1 MIFEMLKDKSSIIKV
16 IGVGGGGGNA
26 VNHMYKQGI
35 AGVDF
40 IICNTDSQALESSP
54 IPNKVQLGSSLTEG
68 RGAGSMPVVG
78 MNSAIESID
87 DVKDLL
93 GSHTKM
99 VFITAGMGGGTGTGA
114 SPIICQAAKELG
126 ILTVGI
132 VTTPF
137 NFEGKRRKQQA
148 DEGLAA
154 LKEHVDTL
162 LVISN
167 DKLRQMY
174 GNLTLSSAFAEA
186 DNILATAAKGI
197 AEIITV
203 PGYIN
208 VDFEDVK
215 TVMQNSGVAIMG
227 SASSEGEGRAYK
239 AVQAALN
246 SPLLNDND
254 IEGARYILLN
264 ITSGSQEVL
273 MDEVSEIT
281 DYIQNQAGLTA
292 DIIWGN
298 CFDES
303 LGNKISVTLIATGFQ
318 TKTNRIEK
326 MGSVIERTIPLTI
339 NNQSDIVEAVAV
351 PSPVAAPIS
360 PVMEAPVIEAPVY
373 ETPVMEMPVA
383 PVFETPVAQVTV
395 MQTPVL
401 ETPTIDFP
409 DFETYASNEI
419 EEEEIASAETHEVAI
434 EEEIAIEEEA
444 QIQEIIFEATPTF
457 EMEMPLFASPVMQTE
472 IEETEIAA
480 EVAEELQMPIFEF
493 NDPDE
498 DEEDELEELSEDFEI
513 EEFEEMEMESQA
525 APSFSFEM
533 PVATSKLVLDESDLS
548 TANTYQEEVVAPA
561 ISFSAPEEP
570 VMVLKNRLLNEEER
584 VNAPIHFQAP
594 SQPKQ
599 VNLFDFVPEVT
610 NHHVT
615 EEIAAEPFR
624 LLNKE
629 ELEFTVINKTPQP
642 SAEEQML
649 AEQDRRNK
657 ERIARLKE
665 LSMKLRTPNG
675 IHDLETEPA
684 YLRKKQALDAAPH
697 SSESQVSRY
706 TLGEENGEPQIKAN
720 NSFLHDNVD

>member
-26 VNHMYKQGI
+26 VNHMYNQGI
-35 AGVDF
+35 VGVDF
-40 IICNTDSQALESSP
+40 IICNTDSQALELSP

-68 RGAGSMPVVG
+68 RGAGSMPAVG

-298 CFDES
+298 CHDES

-318 TKTNRIEK
+318 TKTDRIEK
-326 MGSVIERTIPLTI
+326 MGSVIERTVPLTI

-360 PVMEAPVIEAPVY
+360 PVMEVPVY
-373 ETPVMEMPVA
+373 VA
-383 PVFETPVAQVTV
+383 PIAPEEISYTPTADLFASNVDLA
-395 MQTPVL
+395 L
-401 ETPTIDFP
+401 ETPTMDFP
-409 DFETYASNEI
+409 DFETYAMNEEEAI
-419 EEEEIASAETHEVAI
+419 EEEEEAIEEVIFETTPVFEFATPVMETAIEETAI
-434 EEEIAIEEEA
+434 EEE
-444 QIQEIIFEATPTF
+444 
-457 EMEMPLFASPVMQTE
+457 V
-472 IEETEIAA
+472 
-480 EVAEELQMPIFEF
+480 QMPSFEF
-493 NDPDE
+493 NYPG
-498 DEEDELEELSEDFEI
+498 DEEDELEEEELNQDFAI
-513 EEFEEMEMESQA
+513 EELEEMEMESQA

-533 PVATSKLVLDESDLS
+533 PVATSKLILDESDLS
-548 TANTYQEEVVAPA
+548 TTNSYQEEEVAPA
-561 ISFSAPEEP
+561 ISFTAPEEP

-584 VNAPIHFQAP
+584 VNAPMQFQAP
-594 SQPKQ
+594 TQPKQ
-599 VNLFDFVPEVT
+599 VNLFDFVPEVS
-610 NHHVT
+610 NHQVT

-665 LSMKLRTPNG
+665 LSMKLRTPSG

-706 TLGEENGEPQIKAN
+706 TLGEENGETQIKAN

>member
-26 VNHMYKQGI
+26 VNHMYNQGI
-35 AGVDF
+35 VGVDF
-40 IICNTDSQALESSP
+40 IICNTDSQALELSP

-68 RGAGSMPVVG
+68 RGAGSMPAVG

-298 CFDES
+298 CHDES

-318 TKTNRIEK
+318 TKTDRIEK
-326 MGSVIERTIPLTI
+326 MGSVIERTVPLTI

-351 PSPVAAPIS
+351 PNPVAAPIA
-360 PVMEAPVIEAPVY
+360 PVMEAPVMEAPVM
-373 ETPVMEMPVA
+373 ETPVAAVYEA
-383 PVFETPVAQVTV
+383 PVFETPVA
-395 MQTPVL
+395 PVFATEVETFEEVAATSVS
-401 ETPTIDFP
+401 ETPTMDFP
-409 DFETYASNEI
+409 DFETYAMEEEI
-419 EEEEIASAETHEVAI
+419 EEEVIA
-434 EEEIAIEEEA
+434 EEEEEEEEA
-444 QIQEIIFEATPTF
+444 TPSYEF
-457 EMEMPLFASPVMQTE
+457 EMPLFASPVMQAE
-472 IEETEIAA
+472 IEEVEIAA
-480 EVAEELQMPIFEF
+480 EEELQVPAFEF
-493 NDPDE
+493 NYPDE
-498 DEEDELEELSEDFEI
+498 EEDELEELNEDFAI
-513 EEFEEMEMESQA
+513 EELEEMEMESQA

-533 PVATSKLVLDESDLS
+533 PVATSKLILDESDLS
-548 TANTYQEEVVAPA
+548 TTNSYLETTNSYQEEEVAPA
-561 ISFSAPEEP
+561 ISFTAPEEP

-584 VNAPIHFQAP
+584 VNAPMQFQAP
-594 SQPKQ
+594 TQPKQ

-610 NHHVT
+610 NHQVT

-665 LSMKLRTPNG
+665 LSMKLRTPSG

-706 TLGEENGEPQIKAN
+706 TLGEENGETQIKAN

>member
-93 GSHTKM
+93 GSNTKM

-298 CFDES
+298 CHDES

-326 MGSVIERTIPLTI
+326 MGSVIERTVPLTI
-339 NNQSDIVEAVAV
+339 NNQSDIVEMVAV

-360 PVMEAPVIEAPVY
+360 PVMAAPVMEAPVY
-373 ETPVMEMPVA
+373 EAPVFETPVA
-383 PVFETPVAQVTV
+383 PVFETPVA
-395 MQTPVL
+395 PVFAMEVETFEEVAATSVS
-401 ETPTIDFP
+401 ETPSMDFP
-409 DFETYASNEI
+409 DFETYAMEEEI
-419 EEEEIASAETHEVAI
+419 EEEEIA
-434 EEEIAIEEEA
+434 EEEI
-444 QIQEIIFEATPTF
+444 
-457 EMEMPLFASPVMQTE
+457 
-472 IEETEIAA
+472 
-480 EVAEELQMPIFEF
+480 QMPAFEF
-493 NDPDE
+493 NYPDE
-498 DEEDELEELSEDFEI
+498 DEDELEELNEDFAI
-513 EEFEEMEMESQA
+513 EELEEMEMESQA

-533 PVATSKLVLDESDLS
+533 PVATNKLILDESDLS
-548 TANTYQEEVVAPA
+548 TTNSYQEEEEVAPA
-561 ISFSAPEEP
+561 ISFTAPEEP

-584 VNAPIHFQAP
+584 VNAPMQFQAP
-594 SQPKQ
+594 TQPKQ
-599 VNLFDFVPEVT
+599 VNLFDFVPEVS
-610 NHHVT
+610 NHQVT

-665 LSMKLRTPNG
+665 LSMKLRTPSG

-706 TLGEENGEPQIKAN
+706 TLGEENGETQIKAN

>member
-78 MNSAIESID
+78 MNSAIESIE

-298 CFDES
+298 CHDES

-326 MGSVIERTIPLTI
+326 MGSVMERTVPLTI

-360 PVMEAPVIEAPVY
+360 PVMEAPVF
-373 ETPVMEMPVA
+373 EMPVA
-383 PVFETPVAQVTV
+383 PVFAMEVETFEEVAATSVS
-395 MQTPVL
+395 
-401 ETPTIDFP
+401 ETPTMDFP
-409 DFETYASNEI
+409 DFETYAMNEE
-419 EEEEIASAETHEVAI
+419 EEEEIA
-434 EEEIAIEEEA
+434 EEEA
-444 QIQEIIFEATPTF
+444 TPSYEF
-457 EMEMPLFASPVMQTE
+457 EMPLFASPVLQTEIEEVE

-480 EVAEELQMPIFEF
+480 EAAEELQMPIFEF
-493 NDPDE
+493 NDPEEE
-498 DEEDELEELSEDFEI
+498 DEEDELAEEGLSEDFEL

-533 PVATSKLVLDESDLS
+533 PVATSKLILDVSDLS
-548 TANTYQEEVVAPA
+548 TANAYQEEEVAPA

-570 VMVLKNRLLNEEER
+570 VMVLKNRMLNEDER
-584 VNAPIHFQAP
+584 VNAPMHFQAP

-599 VNLFDFVPEVT
+599 VNLFDFVPEVA
-610 NHHVT
+610 NHQVT

-665 LSMKLRTPNG
+665 LSMKLRTPSG

>member
-298 CFDES
+298 CHDES

-318 TKTNRIEK
+318 TKTGRIEK
-326 MGSVIERTIPLTI
+326 MGSVTERIVPLTI

-360 PVMEAPVIEAPVY
+360 PVMEAPVYEAPI
-373 ETPVMEMPVA
+373 MEMPVA
-383 PVFETPVAQVTV
+383 PVFAMEVETFEEVAATSVS
-395 MQTPVL
+395 
-401 ETPTIDFP
+401 ETPTMDFP
-409 DFETYASNEI
+409 DFETYAMEEEI
-419 EEEEIASAETHEVAI
+419 EEEEAIVAT
-434 EEEIAIEEEA
+434 
-444 QIQEIIFEATPTF
+444 TPSYEF
-457 EMEMPLFASPVMQTE
+457 EMPLFASPVMQTE
-472 IEETEIAA
+472 IEEEE
-480 EVAEELQMPIFEF
+480 EVQMPAFEF
-493 NDPDE
+493 NYPE
-498 DEEDELEELSEDFEI
+498 EEEEDELEEISEDFAI
-513 EEFEEMEMESQA
+513 EELEEMESQA

-533 PVATSKLVLDESDLS
+533 PVATSKLVLDVSDLS
-548 TANTYQEEVVAPA
+548 TTNTYQEEVAPA
-561 ISFSAPEEP
+561 ISFTAPEEP
-570 VMVLKNRLLNEEER
+570 VMVLKNRMLNEEER
-584 VNAPIHFQAP
+584 VNAPMQFQAP

-599 VNLFDFVPEVT
+599 VNLFDFVPEVS
-610 NHHVT
+610 NQQET

>member
-26 VNHMYKQGI
+26 VNHMYNQGI
-35 AGVDF
+35 VGVDF
-40 IICNTDSQALESSP
+40 IICNTDSQALELSP

-68 RGAGSMPVVG
+68 RGAGSMPAVG

-298 CFDES
+298 CHDES

-318 TKTNRIEK
+318 TKTDRIEK
-326 MGSVIERTIPLTI
+326 MGSVIERTVPLTI

-360 PVMEAPVIEAPVY
+360 PVMEAPVYEAPVAAVY
-373 ETPVMEMPVA
+373 EA
-383 PVFETPVAQVTV
+383 PVFETPVAPEEISY
-395 MQTPVL
+395 TPTADLFASNVDLTL
-401 ETPTIDFP
+401 ETPTMDFP
-409 DFETYASNEI
+409 DFETYAMEEEQIQEVIFETTPVFEFASPVMETKIEEEEETKI
-419 EEEEIASAETHEVAI
+419 EEEEI
-434 EEEIAIEEEA
+434 
-444 QIQEIIFEATPTF
+444 
-457 EMEMPLFASPVMQTE
+457 
-472 IEETEIAA
+472 
-480 EVAEELQMPIFEF
+480 QMPAFEF
-493 NDPDE
+493 NYPDE
-498 DEEDELEELSEDFEI
+498 EEDELEELNEDFAI
-513 EEFEEMEMESQA
+513 EELEEMEMESQA

-533 PVATSKLVLDESDLS
+533 PVATSKLILDESDLS
-548 TANTYQEEVVAPA
+548 TTNSYQEEEVAPA
-561 ISFSAPEEP
+561 ISFTAPEEP

-584 VNAPIHFQAP
+584 VNAPMQFQAP

-599 VNLFDFVPEVT
+599 VNLFDFVPEVS
-610 NHHVT
+610 NHQVT

-649 AEQDRRNK
+649 AEQDRKNK

-665 LSMKLRTPNG
+665 LSMKLRTPSG

-706 TLGEENGEPQIKAN
+706 TLGEENGETQIKAN

>member
-93 GSHTKM
+93 GSNTKM

-298 CFDES
+298 CHDES

-326 MGSVIERTIPLTI
+326 MGSVIERTVPLTI
-339 NNQSDIVEAVAV
+339 NNQSDIVEMVAV

-360 PVMEAPVIEAPVY
+360 PVMEAPVYEAPIAPVFEVPVMETPVAPVY
-373 ETPVMEMPVA
+373 EA
-383 PVFETPVAQVTV
+383 PVFETPVA
-395 MQTPVL
+395 PVFAMEVETFEEVAATSVI
-401 ETPTIDFP
+401 ETPTMDFP
-409 DFETYASNEI
+409 DFETYAMEEEI
-419 EEEEIASAETHEVAI
+419 EEEV
-434 EEEIAIEEEA
+434 
-444 QIQEIIFEATPTF
+444 
-457 EMEMPLFASPVMQTE
+457 
-472 IEETEIAA
+472 EIAA
-480 EVAEELQMPIFEF
+480 EEEEEVQMPSFEF
-493 NDPDE
+493 NYPEDE
-498 DEEDELEELSEDFEI
+498 EEDELVEISEDFAI
-513 EEFEEMEMESQA
+513 EELEEMEMESQA

-533 PVATSKLVLDESDLS
+533 PVATSKLILDESDLS
-548 TANTYQEEVVAPA
+548 STNSYQEEEVAPA
-561 ISFSAPEEP
+561 ISFTAPEEP
-570 VMVLKNRLLNEEER
+570 VMVLKNRMLNEDER
-584 VNAPIHFQAP
+584 VNAPMQFQAP

-610 NHHVT
+610 NHQVT

-649 AEQDRRNK
+649 ADQDRRNK

-665 LSMKLRTPNG
+665 LSMKLRTPSG

>member
-78 MNSAIESID
+78 MNSAIESIE

-298 CFDES
+298 CHDES

-318 TKTNRIEK
+318 TKTDRIEK
-326 MGSVIERTIPLTI
+326 MGSVIERTVPLTI
-339 NNQSDIVEAVAV
+339 NNQSDIVEMVAV

-360 PVMEAPVIEAPVY
+360 PVME
-373 ETPVMEMPVA
+373 TPVME
-383 PVFETPVAQVTV
+383 
-395 MQTPVL
+395 
-401 ETPTIDFP
+401 TPTMDFP
-409 DFETYASNEI
+409 DFETYAMNEE
-419 EEEEIASAETHEVAI
+419 EEEEISDE
-434 EEEIAIEEEA
+434 EEEA
-444 QIQEIIFEATPTF
+444 TPSYEF
-457 EMEMPLFASPVMQTE
+457 EMPLFASPVMQTE
-472 IEETEIAA
+472 IEEVEIEETEIASA
-480 EVAEELQMPIFEF
+480 EEELQMPIFEF
-493 NDPDE
+493 NDPEE
-498 DEEDELEELSEDFEI
+498 DEEDELAEEGLAEDFEI
-513 EEFEEMEMESQA
+513 EEFEEMESQA

-533 PVATSKLVLDESDLS
+533 PVATSKLILDVSDLS
-548 TANTYQEEVVAPA
+548 TANAYQEEEVAPA

-570 VMVLKNRLLNEEER
+570 VMVLKNRMLNEDER
-584 VNAPIHFQAP
+584 VNAPMQFQAP

-599 VNLFDFVPEVT
+599 VNLFDFVPEVA
-610 NHHVT
+610 NHQVT

-665 LSMKLRTPNG
+665 LSMKLRTPSG

>member
-93 GSHTKM
+93 GSNTKM

-298 CFDES
+298 CHDES

-326 MGSVIERTIPLTI
+326 MGSVIERTVPLTI
-339 NNQSDIVEAVAV
+339 NNQSDIVEMVAV

-360 PVMEAPVIEAPVY
+360 PVMAAPVMEAPVY
-373 ETPVMEMPVA
+373 EAPVFETPVA
-383 PVFETPVAQVTV
+383 PVFETPVA
-395 MQTPVL
+395 PVFAMEVETFEEVAATSVS
-401 ETPTIDFP
+401 ETPTMDFP
-409 DFETYASNEI
+409 DFETYAMEEEI
-419 EEEEIASAETHEVAI
+419 EEEEIAE
-434 EEEIAIEEEA
+434 
-444 QIQEIIFEATPTF
+444 
-457 EMEMPLFASPVMQTE
+457 
-472 IEETEIAA
+472 
-480 EVAEELQMPIFEF
+480 EELQMPAFEF
-493 NDPDE
+493 NYPEDE
-498 DEEDELEELSEDFEI
+498 EEDELEEISEDFAI
-513 EEFEEMEMESQA
+513 EELEEMEMESQA

-533 PVATSKLVLDESDLS
+533 PVATNKLILDESDLS
-548 TANTYQEEVVAPA
+548 STNSYQEEEEVAPA
-561 ISFSAPEEP
+561 ISFTAPEEP

-584 VNAPIHFQAP
+584 VNAPMQFQAP
-594 SQPKQ
+594 TQPKQ
-599 VNLFDFVPEVT
+599 VNLFDFVPEVS
-610 NHHVT
+610 NHQVT

-665 LSMKLRTPNG
+665 LSMKLRTPSG

-706 TLGEENGEPQIKAN
+706 TLGEENGETQIKAN

>member
-93 GSHTKM
+93 GSNTKM

-298 CFDES
+298 CHDES

-326 MGSVIERTIPLTI
+326 MGSVIERTVPLTI
-339 NNQSDIVEAVAV
+339 NNQSDIVEMVAV

-360 PVMEAPVIEAPVY
+360 PVMAAPVMEAPVY
-373 ETPVMEMPVA
+373 EAPVFETPVA
-383 PVFETPVAQVTV
+383 PVFETPVA
-395 MQTPVL
+395 PVFAMEVETFEEVAATSVS
-401 ETPTIDFP
+401 ETPSMDFP
-409 DFETYASNEI
+409 DFETYAMEEEI
-419 EEEEIASAETHEVAI
+419 EEEEIA
-434 EEEIAIEEEA
+434 EEEI
-444 QIQEIIFEATPTF
+444 
-457 EMEMPLFASPVMQTE
+457 
-472 IEETEIAA
+472 
-480 EVAEELQMPIFEF
+480 QMPAFEF
-493 NDPDE
+493 NYPDE
-498 DEEDELEELSEDFEI
+498 DEDELEELNEDFAI
-513 EEFEEMEMESQA
+513 EELEEMEMESQA

-533 PVATSKLVLDESDLS
+533 PVATNKLILDESDLS
-548 TANTYQEEVVAPA
+548 STNSYQEEEEVAPA
-561 ISFSAPEEP
+561 ISFTAPEEP
-570 VMVLKNRLLNEEER
+570 VMVLKNRMLNEDER
-584 VNAPIHFQAP
+584 VNAPMQFQAP

-599 VNLFDFVPEVT
+599 VNLFDFVPEVS
-610 NHHVT
+610 NHQVT
-615 EEIAAEPFR
+615 EEIDAEPFR

-665 LSMKLRTPNG
+665 LSMKLRTPSG

-706 TLGEENGEPQIKAN
+706 TLGEENGETQIKAN

>member
-93 GSHTKM
+93 GSNTKM

-298 CFDES
+298 CHDES

-326 MGSVIERTIPLTI
+326 MGSVIERTVPLTI
-339 NNQSDIVEAVAV
+339 NNQSDIVEMVAV
-351 PSPVAAPIS
+351 PSPLAAPIS
-360 PVMEAPVIEAPVY
+360 PVMEAPVMEAPVY
-373 ETPVMEMPVA
+373 EAPVMETPVAPVYEA
-383 PVFETPVAQVTV
+383 PVFETPVA
-395 MQTPVL
+395 PVFAMEVETFEEVAATSVI
-401 ETPTIDFP
+401 ETPTMDFP
-409 DFETYASNEI
+409 DFETYAMEEEI
-419 EEEEIASAETHEVAI
+419 EEEA
-434 EEEIAIEEEA
+434 
-444 QIQEIIFEATPTF
+444 
-457 EMEMPLFASPVMQTE
+457 
-472 IEETEIAA
+472 IAA
-480 EVAEELQMPIFEF
+480 EEEVQMPSFEF
-493 NDPDE
+493 NYPEDE
-498 DEEDELEELSEDFEI
+498 EEDELEEISDDFAK
-513 EEFEEMEMESQA
+513 EELEEMEMESQA

-533 PVATSKLVLDESDLS
+533 PVATSKLILDESDLS
-548 TANTYQEEVVAPA
+548 STNSYQEEEVAPA
-561 ISFSAPEEP
+561 ISFTAPEEP
-570 VMVLKNRLLNEEER
+570 VMVLKNRMLNEDER
-584 VNAPIHFQAP
+584 VNAPMQFQAP

-610 NHHVT
+610 NHQVT
-615 EEIAAEPFR
+615 EEIDAEPFR

-657 ERIARLKE
+657 DRIARLKE
-665 LSMKLRTPNG
+665 LSMKLRTPSG

>member
-93 GSHTKM
+93 GSNTKM

-298 CFDES
+298 CHDES

-326 MGSVIERTIPLTI
+326 MGSVIERTVPLTI
-339 NNQSDIVEAVAV
+339 NNQSDIVEMVAV

-360 PVMEAPVIEAPVY
+360 PVMEAPVYEAPIAPVFEVPVMETPVAPVY
-373 ETPVMEMPVA
+373 EA
-383 PVFETPVAQVTV
+383 PVFETPVA
-395 MQTPVL
+395 PVFAMEVETFEEVAATSVI
-401 ETPTIDFP
+401 ETPTMDFP
-409 DFETYASNEI
+409 DFETYAM
-419 EEEEIASAETHEVAI
+419 
-434 EEEIAIEEEA
+434 EEEA
-444 QIQEIIFEATPTF
+444 
-457 EMEMPLFASPVMQTE
+457 
-472 IEETEIAA
+472 IAA
-480 EVAEELQMPIFEF
+480 EEEVQMPSFEF
-493 NDPDE
+493 NYPEDE
-498 DEEDELEELSEDFEI
+498 EEDELEEISDDFAI
-513 EEFEEMEMESQA
+513 EELEEMEMESQA

-533 PVATSKLVLDESDLS
+533 PVATSKLILDESDLS
-548 TANTYQEEVVAPA
+548 STNSYQEEEVAPA
-561 ISFSAPEEP
+561 ISFTAPEEP
-570 VMVLKNRLLNEEER
+570 VMVLKNRMLNEDER
-584 VNAPIHFQAP
+584 VNAPMQFQAP

-610 NHHVT
+610 NHQVT
-615 EEIAAEPFR
+615 EEIDAEPFR

-657 ERIARLKE
+657 DRIARLKE
-665 LSMKLRTPNG
+665 LSMKLRTPSG

>member
-93 GSHTKM
+93 GSNTKM

-298 CFDES
+298 CHDES

-326 MGSVIERTIPLTI
+326 MGSVIERTVPLTI
-339 NNQSDIVEAVAV
+339 NNQSDIVEMVAV

-360 PVMEAPVIEAPVY
+360 LVMAAPVMEAPVYEAPVF
-373 ETPVMEMPVA
+373 ETPVA
-383 PVFETPVAQVTV
+383 PVFETPVA
-395 MQTPVL
+395 PVFAMEVETFEEVAATSVS
-401 ETPTIDFP
+401 ETPSMDFP
-409 DFETYASNEI
+409 DFETYAMEEEI
-419 EEEEIASAETHEVAI
+419 EEEEIA
-434 EEEIAIEEEA
+434 EEEI
-444 QIQEIIFEATPTF
+444 
-457 EMEMPLFASPVMQTE
+457 
-472 IEETEIAA
+472 
-480 EVAEELQMPIFEF
+480 QMPAFEF
-493 NDPDE
+493 NYPDE
-498 DEEDELEELSEDFEI
+498 DEDELEELNEDFAI
-513 EEFEEMEMESQA
+513 EELEEMEMESQA

-533 PVATSKLVLDESDLS
+533 PVATNKLILDESDLS
-548 TANTYQEEVVAPA
+548 TTNSYQEEEEVAPA
-561 ISFSAPEEP
+561 ISFTAPEEP

-584 VNAPIHFQAP
+584 VNAPMQFQAP
-594 SQPKQ
+594 TQPKQ
-599 VNLFDFVPEVT
+599 VNLFDFVPEVS
-610 NHHVT
+610 NHQVT

-665 LSMKLRTPNG
+665 LSMKLRTPSG

-706 TLGEENGEPQIKAN
+706 TLGEENGETQIKAN

>member
-1 MIFEMLKDKSSIIKV
+1 
-16 IGVGGGGGNA
+16 
-26 VNHMYKQGI
+26 
-35 AGVDF
+35 
-40 IICNTDSQALESSP
+40 
-54 IPNKVQLGSSLTEG
+54 
-68 RGAGSMPVVG
+68 
-78 MNSAIESID
+78 
-87 DVKDLL
+87 
-93 GSHTKM
+93 M

-298 CFDES
+298 CHDES

-326 MGSVIERTIPLTI
+326 MGSVMERTVPLTI

-360 PVMEAPVIEAPVY
+360 PVMEAPVF
-373 ETPVMEMPVA
+373 EMPVA
-383 PVFETPVAQVTV
+383 PVFAMEVETFEEVAATSVS
-395 MQTPVL
+395 
-401 ETPTIDFP
+401 ETPTMDFP
-409 DFETYASNEI
+409 DFETYAMNEE
-419 EEEEIASAETHEVAI
+419 EEEEIA
-434 EEEIAIEEEA
+434 EEEA
-444 QIQEIIFEATPTF
+444 TPSYEF
-457 EMEMPLFASPVMQTE
+457 EMPLFASPVMQTE
-472 IEETEIAA
+472 IEEVEIEETEIAA
-480 EVAEELQMPIFEF
+480 EAAEELQMPIFEF
-493 NDPDE
+493 NDPEEDE
-498 DEEDELEELSEDFEI
+498 EEDELAEEGLSEDFEI
-513 EEFEEMEMESQA
+513 EEFEEMESQA

-533 PVATSKLVLDESDLS
+533 PVAASKLILDVSDLS
-548 TANTYQEEVVAPA
+548 TANAYQEEEVAPA

-570 VMVLKNRLLNEEER
+570 VMVLKNRMLNEDER
-584 VNAPIHFQAP
+584 VNAPMQFQAP

-599 VNLFDFVPEVT
+599 VNLFDFVPEVA
-610 NHHVT
+610 NHQVT

-665 LSMKLRTPNG
+665 LSMKLRTPSG

>member
-93 GSHTKM
+93 GSNTKM

-298 CFDES
+298 CHDES

-326 MGSVIERTIPLTI
+326 MGSVIERTVPLTI
-339 NNQSDIVEAVAV
+339 NNQSDIVEMVAV

-360 PVMEAPVIEAPVY
+360 PVMEAPVMEAPVY
-373 ETPVMEMPVA
+373 EAPVMETPVA
-383 PVFETPVAQVTV
+383 PVFAMEVETFEEVAATSVI
-395 MQTPVL
+395 
-401 ETPTIDFP
+401 ETPTMDFP
-409 DFETYASNEI
+409 DFETYAM
-419 EEEEIASAETHEVAI
+419 
-434 EEEIAIEEEA
+434 EEEA
-444 QIQEIIFEATPTF
+444 IAEEEATPSYEF
-457 EMEMPLFASPVMQTE
+457 EMPLFASPVMQTE
-472 IEETEIAA
+472 IEEVEITAAAAAA
-480 EVAEELQMPIFEF
+480 EEEEVQMPSFEF
-493 NDPDE
+493 NYPG
-498 DEEDELEELSEDFEI
+498 DEEDELEEEELNEDFAI
-513 EEFEEMEMESQA
+513 EELEEMEMESQA

-533 PVATSKLVLDESDLS
+533 PVATSKLILDESDLS
-548 TANTYQEEVVAPA
+548 STNSYQEEEVAPA
-561 ISFSAPEEP
+561 ISFTAPEEP
-570 VMVLKNRLLNEEER
+570 VMVLKNRMLNEDER
-584 VNAPIHFQAP
+584 VNAPMQFQAP

-610 NHHVT
+610 NHQVT
-615 EEIAAEPFR
+615 EEIDAEPFR

-657 ERIARLKE
+657 DRIARLKE
-665 LSMKLRTPNG
+665 LSMKLRTPSG

>member
-26 VNHMYKQGI
+26 VNHMYNQGI
-35 AGVDF
+35 VGVDF
-40 IICNTDSQALESSP
+40 IICNTDSQALELSP

-68 RGAGSMPVVG
+68 RGAGSMPAVG

-298 CFDES
+298 CHDES

-318 TKTNRIEK
+318 TKTDRIEK
-326 MGSVIERTIPLTI
+326 MGSVIERTVPLTI

-360 PVMEAPVIEAPVY
+360 PVLEAPVY
-373 ETPVMEMPVA
+373 EAPIAAVYEA
-383 PVFETPVAQVTV
+383 PVFETPVAPEEISY
-395 MQTPVL
+395 TPTADLFASNVDLTL
-401 ETPTIDFP
+401 ETPTMDFP
-409 DFETYASNEI
+409 DFETYAMEEEQIQEVIFETTPVFESASPVMETKIEEEVETKI
-419 EEEEIASAETHEVAI
+419 EEEEI
-434 EEEIAIEEEA
+434 
-444 QIQEIIFEATPTF
+444 
-457 EMEMPLFASPVMQTE
+457 
-472 IEETEIAA
+472 
-480 EVAEELQMPIFEF
+480 QMPAFEF
-493 NDPDE
+493 NYPDE
-498 DEEDELEELSEDFEI
+498 EEDELEELNEDFAI
-513 EEFEEMEMESQA
+513 EELEEMEMESQA

-533 PVATSKLVLDESDLS
+533 PVAASKLILDESDLS
-548 TANTYQEEVVAPA
+548 TTNSYQETTNSYQEEEVAPA
-561 ISFSAPEEP
+561 ISFTAPEEP

-584 VNAPIHFQAP
+584 VNAPMQFQAP

-599 VNLFDFVPEVT
+599 VNLFDFVPEVS
-610 NHHVT
+610 NHQVT

-665 LSMKLRTPNG
+665 LSMKLRTPSG

-706 TLGEENGEPQIKAN
+706 TLGEENGETQIKAN

>member
-26 VNHMYKQGI
+26 VNHMYNQGI
-35 AGVDF
+35 VGVDF
-40 IICNTDSQALESSP
+40 IICNTDSQALELSP

-68 RGAGSMPVVG
+68 RGAGSMPAVG

-298 CFDES
+298 CHDES

-318 TKTNRIEK
+318 TKTDRIEK
-326 MGSVIERTIPLTI
+326 MGSVIERTVPLTI
-339 NNQSDIVEAVAV
+339 NNQSDIVEMVAV

-360 PVMEAPVIEAPVY
+360 PVMEAPVYVAPIAPVFEAPVMEVPVY
-373 ETPVMEMPVA
+373 EAPVLEMPVA
-383 PVFETPVAQVTV
+383 PEEISYTPTADLFASNIDLA
-395 MQTPVL
+395 L
-401 ETPTIDFP
+401 ETPSMDFP
-409 DFETYASNEI
+409 DFETYAMN
-419 EEEEIASAETHEVAI
+419 EEEAI
-434 EEEIAIEEEA
+434 EEE
-444 QIQEIIFEATPTF
+444 
-457 EMEMPLFASPVMQTE
+457 V
-472 IEETEIAA
+472 
-480 EVAEELQMPIFEF
+480 QMPSFEF
-493 NDPDE
+493 NYPG
-498 DEEDELEELSEDFEI
+498 DEEDELEEEELNEDFAI
-513 EEFEEMEMESQA
+513 EELEEIEMESQA

-533 PVATSKLVLDESDLS
+533 PVATSKLILDESDLS
-548 TANTYQEEVVAPA
+548 TTNSYQETTNSYQEEEVAPA
-561 ISFSAPEEP
+561 ISFTAPEEP

-584 VNAPIHFQAP
+584 VNAPMQFQAP
-594 SQPKQ
+594 TQPKQ
-599 VNLFDFVPEVT
+599 VNLFDFVPEVS
-610 NHHVT
+610 NHQVT

-665 LSMKLRTPNG
+665 LSMKLRTPSG

-706 TLGEENGEPQIKAN
+706 TLGEENGETQIKAN

>member
-298 CFDES
+298 CHDES

-318 TKTNRIEK
+318 TKTGRIEK
-326 MGSVIERTIPLTI
+326 MGSVTERIVPLTI

-360 PVMEAPVIEAPVY
+360 PVMEAPVYEAPI
-373 ETPVMEMPVA
+373 MEMPVA
-383 PVFETPVAQVTV
+383 PVFAMEVETFEEVAATSVS
-395 MQTPVL
+395 
-401 ETPTIDFP
+401 ETPTMDFP
-409 DFETYASNEI
+409 DFETYAMN
-419 EEEEIASAETHEVAI
+419 
-434 EEEIAIEEEA
+434 EEEA
-444 QIQEIIFEATPTF
+444 IAEELEEEAIVATTPSYEF
-457 EMEMPLFASPVMQTE
+457 EMPLFASPVMQTE
-472 IEETEIAA
+472 IEEEE
-480 EVAEELQMPIFEF
+480 EVQMPAFEF
-493 NDPDE
+493 NYP
-498 DEEDELEELSEDFEI
+498 EEEEELEEISEDFAI
-513 EEFEEMEMESQA
+513 EELEEMESQA

-533 PVATSKLVLDESDLS
+533 PVATSKLVLDVSDLS
-548 TANTYQEEVVAPA
+548 TTNTYQEEVAPA
-561 ISFSAPEEP
+561 ISFTAPEEP
-570 VMVLKNRLLNEEER
+570 VMVLKNRMLNEEER
-584 VNAPIHFQAP
+584 VNAPMQFQAP

-599 VNLFDFVPEVT
+599 VNLFDFVPEVS
-610 NHHVT
+610 NQQET

>member
-93 GSHTKM
+93 GSNTKM

-298 CFDES
+298 CHDES

-326 MGSVIERTIPLTI
+326 MGSVIERTVPLTI
-339 NNQSDIVEAVAV
+339 NNQSDIVEMVAV

-360 PVMEAPVIEAPVY
+360 PVMEAPVYEAPIAPVFEAPVM
-373 ETPVMEMPVA
+373 ETPVYEA
-383 PVFETPVAQVTV
+383 PVFETPVA
-395 MQTPVL
+395 PVFAMEVETFEEVAATSVI
-401 ETPTIDFP
+401 ETPTMDFP
-409 DFETYASNEI
+409 DFETYAMEEEI
-419 EEEEIASAETHEVAI
+419 EEV
-434 EEEIAIEEEA
+434 
-444 QIQEIIFEATPTF
+444 
-457 EMEMPLFASPVMQTE
+457 
-472 IEETEIAA
+472 EIAA
-480 EVAEELQMPIFEF
+480 EEEEEVQMPSFEF
-493 NDPDE
+493 NYPG
-498 DEEDELEELSEDFEI
+498 DEEDELEEEEISEDFAI
-513 EEFEEMEMESQA
+513 EELEEMEMESQA

-533 PVATSKLVLDESDLS
+533 PVATSKLILDESDLS
-548 TANTYQEEVVAPA
+548 STNSYQEEEVAPA
-561 ISFSAPEEP
+561 ISFTAPEEP
-570 VMVLKNRLLNEEER
+570 VMVLKNRMLNEDER
-584 VNAPIHFQAP
+584 VNAPMQFQAP

-610 NHHVT
+610 NHQVT
-615 EEIAAEPFR
+615 EEIDAEPFR

-657 ERIARLKE
+657 DRIARLKE
-665 LSMKLRTPNG
+665 LSMKLRTPSG

>member
-93 GSHTKM
+93 GSNTKM

-298 CFDES
+298 CHDES

-326 MGSVIERTIPLTI
+326 MGSVIERTVPLTI
-339 NNQSDIVEAVAV
+339 NNQSDIVEMVSV

-360 PVMEAPVIEAPVY
+360 PVMEAPVYEAPIAPVFEAPVM
-373 ETPVMEMPVA
+373 ETPVAAVYEA
-383 PVFETPVAQVTV
+383 PVFETPVA
-395 MQTPVL
+395 PVFAMEVETFEEVAATSVI
-401 ETPTIDFP
+401 ETPTMDFP
-409 DFETYASNEI
+409 DFETYAMEEEI
-419 EEEEIASAETHEVAI
+419 EEEA
-434 EEEIAIEEEA
+434 
-444 QIQEIIFEATPTF
+444 
-457 EMEMPLFASPVMQTE
+457 
-472 IEETEIAA
+472 IAA
-480 EVAEELQMPIFEF
+480 EEEVQMPSFEF
-493 NDPDE
+493 NYPGDD
-498 DEEDELEELSEDFEI
+498 EDELEEEEISEDFAI
-513 EEFEEMEMESQA
+513 EELEEMEMESQA

-533 PVATSKLVLDESDLS
+533 PVATSKLILDESDLS
-548 TANTYQEEVVAPA
+548 STNSYQEEEVAPA
-561 ISFSAPEEP
+561 ISFTAPEEP
-570 VMVLKNRLLNEEER
+570 VMVLKNRMLNEDER
-584 VNAPIHFQAP
+584 VNAPMQFQAP

-610 NHHVT
+610 NHQVT
-615 EEIAAEPFR
+615 EEIDAEPFR

-657 ERIARLKE
+657 DRIARLKE
-665 LSMKLRTPNG
+665 LSMKLRTPSG

>member
-26 VNHMYKQGI
+26 VNHMYNQGI
-35 AGVDF
+35 VGVDF
-40 IICNTDSQALESSP
+40 IICNTDSQALELSP

-68 RGAGSMPVVG
+68 RGAGSMPAVG

-298 CFDES
+298 CHDES

-318 TKTNRIEK
+318 TKTDRIEK
-326 MGSVIERTIPLTI
+326 MGSVIERTVPLTI

-360 PVMEAPVIEAPVY
+360 PVMEVPVYEAPIAPVFEAPVMEVPVY
-373 ETPVMEMPVA
+373 EAPVLEMPVA
-383 PVFETPVAQVTV
+383 PVFEAPVAPEEISYAPTADLFASNVDLA
-395 MQTPVL
+395 L
-401 ETPTIDFP
+401 ETPTMDFP
-409 DFETYASNEI
+409 DFETYAMN
-419 EEEEIASAETHEVAI
+419 EEEAI
-434 EEEIAIEEEA
+434 EEV
-444 QIQEIIFEATPTF
+444 IFETTPVF
-457 EMEMPLFASPVMQTE
+457 EFASPVMETAIEQE
-472 IEETEIAA
+472 I
-480 EVAEELQMPIFEF
+480 QMPSFEF
-493 NDPDE
+493 NYPG
-498 DEEDELEELSEDFEI
+498 DEEDELEEEELKEDFAI
-513 EEFEEMEMESQA
+513 EELEEMEMESQA

-533 PVATSKLVLDESDLS
+533 PVATSKLILDESDLS
-548 TANTYQEEVVAPA
+548 TTNSYQEEEVAPA
-561 ISFSAPEEP
+561 ISFTAPEEP

-584 VNAPIHFQAP
+584 VNAPMQFQAP
-594 SQPKQ
+594 TQPKQ
-599 VNLFDFVPEVT
+599 VNLFDFVPEVS
-610 NHHVT
+610 NHQVT

-665 LSMKLRTPNG
+665 LSMKLRTPSG

-706 TLGEENGEPQIKAN
+706 TLGEENGETQIKAN

>member
-93 GSHTKM
+93 GSNTKM

-298 CFDES
+298 CHDES

-326 MGSVIERTIPLTI
+326 MGSVIERTVPLTI
-339 NNQSDIVEAVAV
+339 NNQSDIVEMVAV

-360 PVMEAPVIEAPVY
+360 PVMEAPVMEAPVY
-373 ETPVMEMPVA
+373 EA
-383 PVFETPVAQVTV
+383 PVFETPVA
-395 MQTPVL
+395 PVFAMEVETFEEVAATSVI
-401 ETPTIDFP
+401 ETPTMDFP
-409 DFETYASNEI
+409 DFETYAMEEEI
-419 EEEEIASAETHEVAI
+419 EEEVIA
-434 EEEIAIEEEA
+434 EEE
-444 QIQEIIFEATPTF
+444 
-457 EMEMPLFASPVMQTE
+457 
-472 IEETEIAA
+472 
-480 EVAEELQMPIFEF
+480 EVQMPSFEF
-493 NDPDE
+493 NYPEDE
-498 DEEDELEELSEDFEI
+498 EEDELEEINEDFAI
-513 EEFEEMEMESQA
+513 EELEEMEMESQA

-533 PVATSKLVLDESDLS
+533 PVATSKLILDESDLS
-548 TANTYQEEVVAPA
+548 STNSYQEEEVAPA
-561 ISFSAPEEP
+561 ISFTAPEEP
-570 VMVLKNRLLNEEER
+570 VMVLKNRMLNEDER
-584 VNAPIHFQAP
+584 VNAPMQFQAP

-610 NHHVT
+610 NHQVT
-615 EEIAAEPFR
+615 EEIDAEPFR

-657 ERIARLKE
+657 DRIARLKE
-665 LSMKLRTPNG
+665 LSMKLRTPSG

>member
-298 CFDES
+298 CHDES

-318 TKTNRIEK
+318 TKTGRIEK
-326 MGSVIERTIPLTI
+326 MGSVTERIVPLTI

-360 PVMEAPVIEAPVY
+360 PVMEAPVYEAPI
-373 ETPVMEMPVA
+373 MEMPVA
-383 PVFETPVAQVTV
+383 PVFAMEVETFEEVAATSVS
-395 MQTPVL
+395 
-401 ETPTIDFP
+401 ETPTMDFP
-409 DFETYASNEI
+409 DFETYAMN
-419 EEEEIASAETHEVAI
+419 
-434 EEEIAIEEEA
+434 EEEA
-444 QIQEIIFEATPTF
+444 IAEELEEEAIVATTPSYEF
-457 EMEMPLFASPVMQTE
+457 EMPLFASPVMQTE
-472 IEETEIAA
+472 IEEEE
-480 EVAEELQMPIFEF
+480 EVQMPAFEF
-493 NDPDE
+493 NYPE
-498 DEEDELEELSEDFEI
+498 EEEEDELEEISEDFAI
-513 EEFEEMEMESQA
+513 EELEEMESQA

-533 PVATSKLVLDESDLS
+533 PVATSKLVLDVSDLS
-548 TANTYQEEVVAPA
+548 TTNTYQEEVAPA
-561 ISFSAPEEP
+561 ISFTAPEEP
-570 VMVLKNRLLNEEER
+570 VMVLKNRMLNEEER
-584 VNAPIHFQAP
+584 VNAPMQFQAP

-599 VNLFDFVPEVT
+599 VNLFDFVPEVS
-610 NHHVT
+610 NQQET

>member
-1 MIFEMLKDKSSIIKV
+1 
-16 IGVGGGGGNA
+16 
-26 VNHMYKQGI
+26 
-35 AGVDF
+35 
-40 IICNTDSQALESSP
+40 
-54 IPNKVQLGSSLTEG
+54 
-68 RGAGSMPVVG
+68 MPVVG

-93 GSHTKM
+93 GSNTKM

-298 CFDES
+298 CHDES

-326 MGSVIERTIPLTI
+326 MGSVIERTVPLTI
-339 NNQSDIVEAVAV
+339 NNQSDIVEMVAV
-351 PSPVAAPIS
+351 PSPLAAPIS
-360 PVMEAPVIEAPVY
+360 PVMEAPVMEAPVY
-373 ETPVMEMPVA
+373 EAPVMETPVAPVYEA
-383 PVFETPVAQVTV
+383 PVFETPVA
-395 MQTPVL
+395 PVFAMEVETFEEVAATSVI
-401 ETPTIDFP
+401 ETPTMDFP
-409 DFETYASNEI
+409 DFETYAMEEEI
-419 EEEEIASAETHEVAI
+419 EEEA
-434 EEEIAIEEEA
+434 
-444 QIQEIIFEATPTF
+444 
-457 EMEMPLFASPVMQTE
+457 
-472 IEETEIAA
+472 IAA
-480 EVAEELQMPIFEF
+480 EEEVQMPSFEF
-493 NDPDE
+493 NYPEDE
-498 DEEDELEELSEDFEI
+498 EEDELEEISDDFAI
-513 EEFEEMEMESQA
+513 EELEEMEMESQA

-533 PVATSKLVLDESDLS
+533 PVATSKLILDESDLS
-548 TANTYQEEVVAPA
+548 STNSYQEEEVAPA
-561 ISFSAPEEP
+561 ISFTAPEEP
-570 VMVLKNRLLNEEER
+570 VMVLKNRMLNEDER
-584 VNAPIHFQAP
+584 VNAPMQFQAP

-610 NHHVT
+610 NHQVT
-615 EEIAAEPFR
+615 EEIDAEPFR

-657 ERIARLKE
+657 DRIARLKE
-665 LSMKLRTPNG
+665 LSMKLRTPSG

>member
-93 GSHTKM
+93 GSNTKM

-298 CFDES
+298 CHDES

-326 MGSVIERTIPLTI
+326 MGSVIERTVPLTI
-339 NNQSDIVEAVAV
+339 NNQSDIVEMVAV

-360 PVMEAPVIEAPVY
+360 PVMAAPVY
-373 ETPVMEMPVA
+373 ETPSM
-383 PVFETPVAQVTV
+383 
-395 MQTPVL
+395 
-401 ETPTIDFP
+401 DFP
-409 DFETYASNEI
+409 DFETYAM
-419 EEEEIASAETHEVAI
+419 EEEEIA
-434 EEEIAIEEEA
+434 EA
-444 QIQEIIFEATPTF
+444 EATPSYEF
-457 EMEMPLFASPVMQTE
+457 EMPLFASPVIETE
-472 IEETEIAA
+472 IEEVEIAA
-480 EVAEELQMPIFEF
+480 AEAEEEIQMPAFEF
-493 NDPDE
+493 NYPDE
-498 DEEDELEELSEDFEI
+498 DEDELEELNEDFAI
-513 EEFEEMEMESQA
+513 EELEEMEMESQA

-533 PVATSKLVLDESDLS
+533 PVATNKLILDESDLS
-548 TANTYQEEVVAPA
+548 TTNSYQEEEVAPA
-561 ISFSAPEEP
+561 ISFTAPEEP

-584 VNAPIHFQAP
+584 VNAPMQFQAP
-594 SQPKQ
+594 TQPKQ
-599 VNLFDFVPEVT
+599 VNLFDFVPEVS
-610 NHHVT
+610 NHQVT

-665 LSMKLRTPNG
+665 LSMKLRTPSG

-706 TLGEENGEPQIKAN
+706 TLGEENGETQIKAN

>member
-1 MIFEMLKDKSSIIKV
+1 
-16 IGVGGGGGNA
+16 
-26 VNHMYKQGI
+26 
-35 AGVDF
+35 
-40 IICNTDSQALESSP
+40 
-54 IPNKVQLGSSLTEG
+54 
-68 RGAGSMPVVG
+68 

-93 GSHTKM
+93 GSNTKM

-298 CFDES
+298 CHDES

-326 MGSVIERTIPLTI
+326 MGSVIERTVPLTI
-339 NNQSDIVEAVAV
+339 NNQSDIVEMVAV
-351 PSPVAAPIS
+351 PSPLAAPIS
-360 PVMEAPVIEAPVY
+360 PVMEAPVMEAPVY
-373 ETPVMEMPVA
+373 EAPVMETPVAPVYEA
-383 PVFETPVAQVTV
+383 PVFETPVA
-395 MQTPVL
+395 PVFAMEVETFEEVAATSVI
-401 ETPTIDFP
+401 ETPTMDFP
-409 DFETYASNEI
+409 DFETYAMEEEI
-419 EEEEIASAETHEVAI
+419 EEEA
-434 EEEIAIEEEA
+434 
-444 QIQEIIFEATPTF
+444 
-457 EMEMPLFASPVMQTE
+457 
-472 IEETEIAA
+472 IAA
-480 EVAEELQMPIFEF
+480 EEEVQMPSFEF
-493 NDPDE
+493 NYPEDE
-498 DEEDELEELSEDFEI
+498 EEDELEEISDDFAK
-513 EEFEEMEMESQA
+513 EELEEMEMESQA

-533 PVATSKLVLDESDLS
+533 PVATSKLILDESDLS
-548 TANTYQEEVVAPA
+548 STNSYQEEEVAPA
-561 ISFSAPEEP
+561 ISFTAPEEP
-570 VMVLKNRLLNEEER
+570 VMVLKNRMLNEDER
-584 VNAPIHFQAP
+584 VNAPMQFQAP

-610 NHHVT
+610 NHQVT
-615 EEIAAEPFR
+615 EEIDAEPFR

-657 ERIARLKE
+657 DRIARLKE
-665 LSMKLRTPNG
+665 LSMKLRTPSG

>member
-93 GSHTKM
+93 GSNTKM

-298 CFDES
+298 CHDES

-326 MGSVIERTIPLTI
+326 MGSVIERTVPLTI
-339 NNQSDIVEAVAV
+339 NNQSDIVEMVAV

-360 PVMEAPVIEAPVY
+360 PVMEAPVYEAPIAPVFEAPVM
-373 ETPVMEMPVA
+373 ETPVYEA
-383 PVFETPVAQVTV
+383 PVFETPVA
-395 MQTPVL
+395 PVFAMEVETFEEVAATSVI
-401 ETPTIDFP
+401 ETPTMDFP
-409 DFETYASNEI
+409 DFETYAMEEEI
-419 EEEEIASAETHEVAI
+419 EEEA
-434 EEEIAIEEEA
+434 
-444 QIQEIIFEATPTF
+444 
-457 EMEMPLFASPVMQTE
+457 
-472 IEETEIAA
+472 IAA
-480 EVAEELQMPIFEF
+480 EEEVQMPSFEF
-493 NDPDE
+493 NYPGDD
-498 DEEDELEELSEDFEI
+498 EDELEEEEISEDFAI
-513 EEFEEMEMESQA
+513 EELEEMEMESQA

-533 PVATSKLVLDESDLS
+533 PVATSKLILDESDLS
-548 TANTYQEEVVAPA
+548 STNSYQEEEVAPA
-561 ISFSAPEEP
+561 ISFTAPEEP
-570 VMVLKNRLLNEEER
+570 VMVLKNRMLNEDER
-584 VNAPIHFQAP
+584 VNAPMQFQAP

-610 NHHVT
+610 NHQVT
-615 EEIAAEPFR
+615 EEIDAEPFR

-657 ERIARLKE
+657 DRIARLKE
-665 LSMKLRTPNG
+665 LSMKLRTPSG

>member
-93 GSHTKM
+93 GSNTKM

-298 CFDES
+298 CHDES

-326 MGSVIERTIPLTI
+326 MGSVIERTVPLTI
-339 NNQSDIVEAVAV
+339 NNQSDIVEMVAV

-360 PVMEAPVIEAPVY
+360 PVMEAPVYEAPIAPVFEVPVMETPVAPVY
-373 ETPVMEMPVA
+373 EA
-383 PVFETPVAQVTV
+383 PVFETPVA
-395 MQTPVL
+395 PVFAMEVETFEEVAATSVI
-401 ETPTIDFP
+401 ETPTMDFP
-409 DFETYASNEI
+409 DFETYAMNEEEAI
-419 EEEEIASAETHEVAI
+419 EEEEEV
-434 EEEIAIEEEA
+434 
-444 QIQEIIFEATPTF
+444 
-457 EMEMPLFASPVMQTE
+457 
-472 IEETEIAA
+472 
-480 EVAEELQMPIFEF
+480 QMPSFEF
-493 NDPDE
+493 NYPG
-498 DEEDELEELSEDFEI
+498 DEEDELEEEEISEDFAI
-513 EEFEEMEMESQA
+513 EELEEMEMESQA

-533 PVATSKLVLDESDLS
+533 PVATSKLILDESDLS
-548 TANTYQEEVVAPA
+548 STNSYQEEEVAPA
-561 ISFSAPEEP
+561 ISFTAPEEP
-570 VMVLKNRLLNEEER
+570 VMVLKNRMLNEDER
-584 VNAPIHFQAP
+584 VNAPMQFQAP

-610 NHHVT
+610 NHQVT
-615 EEIAAEPFR
+615 EEIDAEPFR

-657 ERIARLKE
+657 DRIARLKE
-665 LSMKLRTPNG
+665 LSMKLRTPSG

>member
-26 VNHMYKQGI
+26 VNHMYNQGI
-35 AGVDF
+35 VGVDF
-40 IICNTDSQALESSP
+40 IICNTDSQALELSP

-68 RGAGSMPVVG
+68 RGAGSMPSVG

-298 CFDES
+298 CHDES

-318 TKTNRIEK
+318 TKTDRIEK
-326 MGSVIERTIPLTI
+326 MGSVTERTVPLTI

-360 PVMEAPVIEAPVY
+360 PVMEVPVFEAPI
-373 ETPVMEMPVA
+373 MEMSVA
-383 PVFETPVAQVTV
+383 PVFAMEVETFEEVAATSVSETPS
-395 MQTPVL
+395 M
-401 ETPTIDFP
+401 DFP
-409 DFETYASNEI
+409 DFETYA
-419 EEEEIASAETHEVAI
+419 I
-434 EEEIAIEEEA
+434 EEEIAATAIASTAILEVTNEEEVV
-444 QIQEIIFEATPTF
+444 IEAEETTPSYEF
-457 EMEMPLFASPVMQTE
+457 EMPLFASPVMQAE
-472 IEETEIAA
+472 IEE
-480 EVAEELQMPIFEF
+480 EVQMPSFEF
-493 NDPDE
+493 NYPDE
-498 DEEDELEELSEDFEI
+498 EAEI
-513 EEFEEMEMESQA
+513 EEEELNEDFAIEELEEMEMESQA

-533 PVATSKLVLDESDLS
+533 PVATSKLILDVSYLS
-548 TANTYQEEVVAPA
+548 TANAYQEEEVAPA

-570 VMVLKNRLLNEEER
+570 VMVLKNRMLNEDER
-584 VNAPIHFQAP
+584 VNAPMHFQAP
-594 SQPKQ
+594 TQPKQ
-599 VNLFDFVPEVT
+599 VNLFDFVPEVAS
-610 NHHVT
+610 HQAT

-649 AEQDRRNK
+649 ADQDRRNK

-665 LSMKLRTPNG
+665 LSMKLRTPSG